1 MDWGR
6 PLLEGY
12 KYFFL
17 PAIGSVANVSCC
29 LPFNYGLV
37 KLLRIY
43 KPRIIIITLYGRPF
57 HLWAA
62 FVARVLGI
70 KVYFRDDANMISK
83 ARTARNIKLKRL
95 YFRLLLSIANGVLS
109 VGKAN
114 TDYYL
119 AHGVHPDK
127 IKSMPWAV
135 DNDYF
140 MTAASSANRHEMRAE
155 MGLTEDSILFSF
167 VGKLS
172 HRKGVELLIEAFNM
186 LTDTC
191 EFDIHLAFVG
201 DGELRELVE
210 RATINNGRIHYMGF
224 KDQVE
229 LALWYACID
238 ALVLPS
244 LRNET
249 WGLVVNEAGIAG
261 KPAIVSDTVG
271 CWPDLIMNGVTG
283 FVFKGGDA
291 DGLARFMREMS
302 SDKTKLAQM
311 GEAMQ
316 ALVRQKYSFDAD
328 ARALLE
334 VASK

>member
-1 MDWGR
+1 
-6 PLLEGY
+6 
-12 KYFFL
+12 
-17 PAIGSVANVSCC
+17 
-29 LPFNYGLV
+29 
-37 KLLRIY
+37 
-43 KPRIIIITLYGRPF
+43 
-57 HLWAA
+57 
-62 FVARVLGI
+62 
-70 KVYFRDDANMISK
+70 
-83 ARTARNIKLKRL
+83 
-95 YFRLLLSIANGVLS
+95 
-109 VGKAN
+109 
-114 TDYYL
+114 
-119 AHGVHPDK
+119 
-127 IKSMPWAV
+127 
-135 DNDYF
+135 
-140 MTAASSANRHEMRAE
+140 
-155 MGLTEDSILFSF
+155 
-167 VGKLS
+167 
-172 HRKGVELLIEAFNM
+172 M